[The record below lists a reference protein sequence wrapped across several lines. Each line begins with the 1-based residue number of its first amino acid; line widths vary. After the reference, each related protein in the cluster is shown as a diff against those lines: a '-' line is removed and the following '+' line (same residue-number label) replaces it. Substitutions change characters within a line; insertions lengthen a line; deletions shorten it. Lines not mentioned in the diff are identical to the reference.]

1 MANKTVTKRTLDVV
15 DLVRDRKLF
24 PLLDVP
30 PMRVKVVI
38 EVTTT
43 ALIGTPK
50 PAPEAAM
57 KRLEAV
63 AQGVLDKY
71 EKTITE
77 ECTTFSKKIDA
88 LVNEGK
94 EKEAAAMAETVN
106 HAVKNALASVEG
118 AATKAVEEARKAEGQ
133 KDKLLKE
140 AQVKTALTYT
150 FAGIKIATHTVKLV
164 GSHGADVTAYYGI
177 AKAVFEI
184 GMEIKQNLKNEE
196 QLRKDLDVGIN
207 AYLDLR
213 ATKVMEAA
221 KSQGLTDTG
230 SLPGFPGSIKVV
242 AERLI
247 ATGKE
252 TFKGKDAGQVAGA
265 IKNFVI
271 KGVMAKY
278 NDVEK
283 ARKAY
288 REETTKMRQKV
299 DKVSAQADKLMAEM
313 KKATTLK
320 EGVKIGA
327 ACMQLK
333 TKVTKMAAALD
344 VSVKYL
350 DEAQTVLKDM
360 GMDCNDETILQK
372 IAKVDVSTILTEG
385 SGLIGNIKDVYD
397 LVNAIAG

>member
-1 MANKTVTKRTLDVV
+1 
-15 DLVRDRKLF
+15 
-24 PLLDVP
+24 
-30 PMRVKVVI
+30 
-38 EVTTT
+38 
-43 ALIGTPK
+43 
-50 PAPEAAM
+50 
-57 KRLEAV
+57 
-63 AQGVLDKY
+63 
-71 EKTITE
+71 
-77 ECTTFSKKIDA
+77 
-88 LVNEGK
+88 
-94 EKEAAAMAETVN
+94 
-106 HAVKNALASVEG
+106 
-118 AATKAVEEARKAEGQ
+118 
-133 KDKLLKE
+133 
-140 AQVKTALTYT
+140 
-150 FAGIKIATHTVKLV
+150 
-164 GSHGADVTAYYGI
+164 
-177 AKAVFEI
+177 
-184 GMEIKQNLKNEE
+184 
-196 QLRKDLDVGIN
+196 
-207 AYLDLR
+207 
-213 ATKVMEAA
+213 
-221 KSQGLTDTG
+221 
-230 SLPGFPGSIKVV
+230 
-242 AERLI
+242 
-247 ATGKE
+247 
-252 TFKGKDAGQVAGA
+252 
-265 IKNFVI
+265 
-271 KGVMAKY
+271 MAKY